1 MSIKLHSYLLGK
13 TNEKNHLYSVRYT
26 ECRTKWFES
35 LLKFW
40 KYLAKKEPLPLFIK
54 NKLIFIDDLNG
65 TIGFSTII

>member
-13 TNEKNHLYSVRYT
+13 TNGKNHLYRVRYT

-54 NKLIFIDDLNG
+54 IN
-65 TIGFSTII
+65 